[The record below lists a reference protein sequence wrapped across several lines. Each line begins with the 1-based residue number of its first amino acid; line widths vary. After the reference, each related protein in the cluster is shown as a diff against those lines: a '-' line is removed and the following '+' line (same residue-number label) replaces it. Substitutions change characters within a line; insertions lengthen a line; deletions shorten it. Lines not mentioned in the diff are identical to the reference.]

1 MKAFKTGCGCLFII
15 GLFFAALF
23 AIAIF
28 VDVLKTRDG
37 EGFEGLNY
45 REEYLESTK
54 EVATKTAKRNGLFPS
69 VMLAQSVL
77 ESNWG
82 RSELSKKYN
91 NYFGIKEI
99 KKGEGVVYETE
110 EYVDGESGRYLE
122 SFKKYSSKQESFE
135 HYAKLLTKADRY
147 KEVKKAT
154 NYTEA
159 AHAIMKAGYATD
171 PKYANKII
179 SVIEKYNLQELD
191 N

>member
-1 MKAFKTGCGCLFII
+1 MKAFKTGCGCISII
-15 GLFFAALF
+15 ALFFIALF
-23 AIAIF
+23 AISIF
-28 VDVLKTRDG
+28 VNILKTRDN
-37 EGFEGLNY
+37 EGLKNLNY

-54 EVATKTAKRNGLFPS
+54 EVATKTAKRYGLFPS

-159 AHAIMKAGYATD
+159 AHSIMKAGYATD